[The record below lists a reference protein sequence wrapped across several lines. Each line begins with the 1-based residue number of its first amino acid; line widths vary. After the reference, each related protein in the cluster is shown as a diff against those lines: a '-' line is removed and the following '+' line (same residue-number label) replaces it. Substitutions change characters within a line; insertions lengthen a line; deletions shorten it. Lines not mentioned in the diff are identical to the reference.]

1 MIYVS
6 LPVHEKFDVIAN
18 QLQNFKKYLP
28 EAMIVLHLSAGAHF
42 SIKELDGFLK
52 LNKVDN
58 YIINPV
64 QLNATWGGII
74 EVHLSNIELILQL
87 GDAQKVIF
95 HSSNDMLIREGLSLY
110 LKDKNFLFHQREVF
124 PNSHWWP
131 ANVAIADMAFTDW
144 LSAYGGAIIA
154 SQIEGS
160 MYGIEFL
167 REFND
172 QYQWRYKRSFSSLRY
187 PREELFFSS
196 LAQAFGII
204 ADGLPYVFSEVHR
217 FDRKLWG
224 YYETMPLLLND
235 NPLSKKLKRQLID
248 KLFDYGDYKISIK
261 DIEAIRSQDESHF
274 KSIEYL
280 SDGNNRWRVHVI
292 DNLFAVKRVPRVMTD
307 KIRQYI
313 SSER

>member
-42 SIKELDGFLK
+42 STKELDGFLK
-52 LNKVDN
+52 LNRVDN

-64 QLNATWGGII
+64 QLNAAWGSII
-74 EVHLSNIELILQL
+74 EAHLSNVEFVLQQ

-95 HSSNDMLIREGLSLY
+95 HSSNDMLIREGLSSY
-110 LKDKNFLFHQREVF
+110 LKDKTFLFHHREVF
-124 PNSHWWP
+124 PKSHWWP
-131 ANVAIADMAFTDW
+131 ANVAIDDIAFTDW
-144 LSAYGGAIIA
+144 LSVYGGAIVA

-160 MYGIEFL
+160 MYGVDFL

-172 QYQWRYKRSFSSLRY
+172 QYQWRYKKSFSSLSY
-187 PREELFFSS
+187 PREEFFFSS
-196 LAQAFGII
+196 LARAFGIV

-217 FDRKLWG
+217 FDKKLWA
-224 YYETMPLLLND
+224 YYENMPLLLNN
-235 NPLSKKLKRQLID
+235 NPLSKKIKKQLID

-261 DIEAIRSQDESHF
+261 DIEAIRNQDDRHF
-274 KSIEYL
+274 ASIEYL
-280 SDGNNRWRVHVI
+280 SDGNNRWRIHTI
-292 DNLFAVKRVPRVMTD
+292 DNLFAVKRVPRMMTD

-313 SSER
+313 SSE